1 MAGNE
6 IDIVSQGEKSLT
18 NRTNQCGMIAPR
30 KIGAS
35 DRPFKQNV
43 PNNRQ
48 SARRM
53 KKHDMPWRMSRAV
66 NHLKV
71 EITDLNPIP
80 INEPTVGRKGVKGG
94 ESKHPTLRRQLVDPE
109 CIVPMRSL
117 NRDAMTARVF
127 SRLPAVVDMSMRQHD
142 LDQSA
147 TRLRQRLVNGIE
159 IATRVDRGSL
169 TGTTTHDDRTV
180 LGERRYGNDR
190 EAKFGTRGCSVNS
203 H

>member
-1 MAGNE
+1 
-6 IDIVSQGEKSLT
+6 
-18 NRTNQCGMIAPR
+18 MIAPR
-30 KIGAS
+30 EIGAS
-35 DRPFKQNV
+35 DRSFKQNV

-53 KKHDMPWRMSRAV
+53 KKHDMPRRMPWAM

-71 EITDLNPIP
+71 EITDLYPIP
-80 INEPTVGRKGVKGG
+80 IDQPTVRRKGVEGG
-94 ESKHPTLRRQLVDPE
+94 ESKHSTLSRQLIDPE
-109 CIVPMRSL
+109 CVVPMRSL

-127 SRLPAVVDMSMRQHD
+127 SRLPAVVNMSMRQHD

-147 TRLRQRLVNGIE
+147 TRLRQRLVNRVQ

-169 TGTTTHDDRTV
+169 TGATTHDDRTV